1 MKRNFRLVAT
11 VAFAMMFLAGCAAVD
26 RVALTPETASG
37 FWERVF
43 VLPLI
48 QFIDWLYQ
56 LLGHNLGFA
65 IIAAT
70 VIVRLFLMP
79 LFAASQKSTAGM
91 QAVQPE
97 IERLKKKYE
106 GKKDP
111 ESQQKMQKETME
123 LYKKH
128 NVNPMAG
135 CLPLLLQMPIFMA
148 FFQAISRHPLIVN
161 IEAGTRFF
169 GMDLGAVMSTP
180 NYILGVIV
188 ALLTFFSTRLMQPKA
203 DPSKPA
209 AKGGANTT
217 MKMMNYYMPFMMFSM
232 IIGMPAAMGL
242 HFLAGN
248 LMQMLQAIIFKRPPA
263 GLPM

>member
-1 MKRNFRLVAT
+1 MKRKLSLVT
-11 VAFAMMFLAGCAAVD
+11 SVAFAMVFLAGCAAVD
-26 RVALTPETASG
+26 RVALTPENATG
-37 FWERVF
+37 FFERVF

-70 VIVRLFLMP
+70 VIVRLVLMP
-79 LFAASQKSTAGM
+79 LFAASQKSMAGM
-91 QAVQPE
+91 QVAQPE
-97 IERLKKKYE
+97 MDRIKKKYE

-111 ESQQKMQKETME
+111 ESQQKQQKEMME
-123 LYKKH
+123 IYKKY

-135 CLPLLLQMPIFMA
+135 CLPMLLQMPIFIA

-161 IEAGTRFF
+161 IEAGTTFF

-188 ALLTFFSTRLMQPKA
+188 ALLTFFSSRLMAPKQ
-203 DPSKPA
+203 DPNAKN
-209 AKGGANTT
+209 AKGLNT

-248 LMQMLQAIIFKRPPA
+248 LMQMLQAIIFKRPAA
-263 GLPM
+263 GLPL